1 MNITFD
7 IFETADGDTYW
18 RFGFFDRFPSLL
30 YIGVCE
36 GVSPGLGE
44 VGRLE
49 KRILRRYVL

>member
-18 RFGFFDRFPSLL
+18 RLAFFDRFPSLL

-44 VGRLE
+44 VGRFG

>member
-1 MNITFD
+1 MNMTFD

-36 GVSPGLGE
+36 GVSPGLGG
-44 VGRLE
+44 VGRFE

>member
-18 RFGFFDRFPSLL
+18 RLAFFDRFPSLL